1 MTPPFVRRYMLIEEF
16 SHVINGY
23 LIDSL
28 FPSNR
33 ERLFLLCGLG
43 GPYEVKC
50 ILQAYFD
57 LERGTVPT
65 TMRNG
70 ARMWDCA
77 GVSVPFAYIC
87 CG

>member
-1 MTPPFVRRYMLIEEF
+1 M
-16 SHVINGY
+16 
-23 LIDSL
+23 
-28 FPSNR
+28 
-33 ERLFLLCGLG
+33 G

-57 LERGTVPT
+57 LERGTVPA

-70 ARMWDCA
+70 AGMWDCA
-77 GVSVPFAYIC
+77 GASAPFAYIC